1 MDEKD
6 WHNLLYVPRKKGKG
20 KDKGARFMNLKE
32 IKALATEQF
41 GDTTKIDESRVQASA
56 SDHCNG
62 AQDALRRFAVIA
74 KTEAKL
80 KQQYGSE
87 WDSMDVPERNKASA
101 W

>member
-1 MDEKD
+1 M
-6 WHNLLYVPRKKGKG
+6 PRKKGKG

>member
-1 MDEKD
+1 M
-6 WHNLLYVPRKKGKG
+6 PRKKGKG

-62 AQDALRRFAVIA
+62 AQDALRSQAEA
-74 KTEAKL
+74 EAKL

-87 WDSMDVPERNKASA
+87 WDSMDVAERNKASA

>member
-1 MDEKD
+1 M
-6 WHNLLYVPRKKGKG
+6 PRKKGKG

-41 GDTTKIDESRVQASA
+41 GDTTKIDESRVQPSV

-62 AQDALRRFAVIA
+62 AQDALRRFAGIA

-87 WDSMDVPERNKASA
+87 CLQDACVSEVTNPCCA
-101 W
+101 